1 MSKDKI
7 VVGLDI
13 GTTKICALVGRK
25 DEYGKIEILGM
36 GKAESHG
43 VVRGVVNNIDKTVEA
58 IRLAIEEA
66 EKQSN
71 IDIRKVNVGIAGQ
84 HIQSFTQHGVIVR
97 RNMEAE
103 ITLEDVERLNNDMY
117 GTVTPPGKEI
127 LHVMPQDYTIDNES
141 GIEEPIGMAGA
152 RLEADFNIIMAD
164 TVAVRNMKRCV
175 VDHCQLEIANLI
187 LEPIASSMAV
197 LTQEEREAGVVLVD
211 IGGGTTDVAI
221 FYRNIIRHTAVIPY
235 AGNIITSDI
244 KEGCKIMDAQAE
256 KLKIKFGKAIAAE
269 VNENEFV
276 SVPGLRGR
284 PAKEVQLK
292 FLANI
297 IEARMQ
303 EIIHLVH
310 NEIIKSGYVN
320 KLVGGIV
327 ITGGGSQ
334 LACAPALFQTLTGMD
349 TRVGH
354 PNEYLG
360 KSKVEDAKSP
370 MYATT
375 VGLVLAGFRALDERL
390 DKYNRYQQNQQN
402 ITPDKD
408 GKNTKQTEG
417 QSFFGKLT
425 QSLKKFLMDETT
437 DENTGKY

>member
-25 DEYGKIEILGM
+25 DEFGKIEILGM
-36 GKAESHG
+36 GKAESLG
-43 VVRGVVNNIDKTVEA
+43 VVRGVVNNIDKTVESIRIA
-58 IRLAIEEA
+58 ISEA
-66 EKQSN
+66 EKQAN

-84 HIQSFTQHGVIVR
+84 HIQSFTQHGGIIR
-97 RNMEAE
+97 KNTDQE
-103 ITLEDVERLNNDMY
+103 ITLEDVERLNNDMH

-127 LHVMPQDYTIDNES
+127 LHVMPQDYTIDNET
-141 GIEEPIGMAGA
+141 GIEEPIGMSGV
-152 RLEADFNIIMAD
+152 RLEADFNIITAD
-164 TVAVRNMKRCV
+164 TFAIRNMKRCV
-175 VDHCQLEIANLI
+175 VDHCQLEIDNLI
-187 LEPIASSMAV
+187 LEPIASSMSV
-197 LTQEEREAGVVLVD
+197 LTQEEKEAGVVLVD

-244 KEGCKIMDAQAE
+244 KEACKIMEAQAE
-256 KLKIKFGKAIAAE
+256 KLKIKFGRAVASE
-269 VNENEFV
+269 TSENEFV
-276 SVPGLRGR
+276 SVAGLKGR
-284 PAKEVQLK
+284 PAKEIKVS
-292 FLANI
+292 FLATV

-303 EIIHLVH
+303 EIIQLVH

-334 LACAPALFQTLTGMD
+334 LASAPNLFQSLTGMD
-349 TRVGH
+349 SRIGH

-360 KSKVEDAKSP
+360 KSKIEVAKSP

-375 VGLVLAGFRALDERL
+375 VGLVLAGFKTLDERL
-390 DKYNRYQQNQQN
+390 DKYS
-402 ITPDKD
+402 
-408 GKNTKQTEG
+408 KNLPIHLPEGQKSTKQVEG
-417 QSFFGKLT
+417 QNFFGKIT
-425 QSLKKFLMDETT
+425 NSLKKFLMDETT
-437 DENTGKY
+437 DEKTGKY